1 MDGDNS
7 RTRKIL
13 LTLGGIAAA
22 VILSLPYILFKDQL
36 REAPAWGYAGIL
48 LSCMI
53 SNASILLPTSST
65 LIVLTA
71 SMTLNPLLCI
81 LFGGIGAGIGEQV
94 SYVCGRIGLSW
105 IDPEKS
111 GMSKISQNRVIAWF
125 ERNAVL
131 TVFLFAF
138 LPLPFFDFAGLI
150 AGARKMNWPL
160 FAFAAVSGKVL
171 KFFLSVMAVR
181 YLLPLYLEMLP
192 ENLRSLITER
202 LGELAV
208 MAGAGE

>member
-1 MDGDNS
+1 MESN
-7 RTRKIL
+7 RTYKIL
-13 LTLGGIAAA
+13 LTLGGIALA
-22 VILSLPYILFKDQL
+22 VILSLPYILFKQQL
-36 REAPAWGYAGIL
+36 REAPAWGYVGIL

-81 LFGGIGAGIGEQV
+81 LFGGIGAGMGEQV

-111 GMSKISQNRVIAWF
+111 GLSRISKNRMIAWF
-125 ERNAVL
+125 EKNAVL

-138 LPLPFFDFAGLI
+138 LPLPCFDLAGLI

-160 FAFAAVSGKVL
+160 FAFAAVAGKVL
-171 KFFLSVMAVR
+171 KFLLAVLGVR
-181 YLLPLYLEMLP
+181 YLLPIYIQMLP
-192 ENLRSLITER
+192 ENVRSLLLEKF
-202 LGELAV
+202 GEYAL
-208 MAGAGE
+208 MAGEGTF

>member
-1 MDGDNS
+1 MEENQ
-7 RTRKIL
+7 TRRIL
-13 LTLGGIAAA
+13 LTSGGIAAA
-22 VILSLPYILFKDQL
+22 VILSLPYILL
-36 REAPAWGYAGIL
+36 REQLLKAPAWGYAGIL

-81 LFGGIGAGIGEQV
+81 LLGGIGAGIGEQV

-105 IDPEKS
+105 IDPEQIGLSRITKN
-111 GMSKISQNRVIAWF
+111 KIIAWF
-125 ERNAVL
+125 EKNAVL

-160 FAFAAVSGKVL
+160 FAFAAVAGKVL
-171 KFFLSVMAVR
+171 KFLLCVLGVR
-181 YLLPLYLEMLP
+181 YLLPLYMHMLP
-192 ENLRSLITER
+192 ENIRSLILEK
-202 LGELAV
+202 LGELGFV
-208 MAGAGE
+208 AGGKT